1 MNISLYSLL
10 CSAFCLTNNAGVAGV
25 DVAPSGGKTT
35 YYVAAVFAALF
46 AVLCAVVVALCIVQL
61 VRYKRNG

>member
-25 DVAPSGGKTT
+25 APSGGETT
-35 YYVAAVFAALF
+35 YYVAVVFAALF